1 MDVIIVTHGERQ
13 KLMQILNV
21 SYPTIK
27 RALNGE
33 TFNKRAQLIR
43 EIAIK
48 RGGKTLTL
56 NEQTKVSN

>member
-1 MDVIIVTHGERQ
+1 MDVIIVDHGERQ

-27 RALNGE
+27 KALNGE
-33 TFNKRAQLIR
+33 TFNKRAQKIR

-48 RGGKTLTL
+48 RGGRILTPS
-56 NEQTKVSN
+56 ES